1 MIGGPIPVGRTSI
14 RIDVVG
20 YRATGKSSLI
30 AAVASETF
38 SREFLL
44 LENRWKLAEELKL
57 ADVVVLTYACDQ
69 PTTLSRISSLWLY
82 ELRRLEDDVLRNT
95 ELEDL
100 YSTAPER

>member
-44 LENRWKLAEELKL
+44 CYHPL
-57 ADVVVLTYACDQ
+57 VLMPISISIHITIIV
-69 PTTLSRISSLWLY
+69 TSSRFDFVGVIANFRIEFMFMQLG
-82 ELRRLEDDVLRNT
+82 E
-95 ELEDL
+95 
-100 YSTAPER
+100 